1 MAVDSGIGVAAEAA
15 GKVAVG
21 EVAVGKVAAGTV
33 AGSQQDGVT
42 GTADFMCLGISVG
55 SLAECFD

>member
-21 EVAVGKVAAGTV
+21 EVAVGTV

-42 GTADFMCLGISVG
+42 GTADFMRLGISVD

>member
-1 MAVDSGIGVAAEAA
+1 MAVDSGIGVAAEA
-15 GKVAVG
+15 VG
-21 EVAVGKVAAGTV
+21 EVAVGEVAAGTV